1 MRINKYVLYQEKTFF
16 LKVQKNL
23 FYLHGPIWDT
33 FIKKI
38 LFANFLQIHGPFWD
52 TFIKKIFLADIQK
65 KL

>member
-33 FIKKI
+33 FIKK
-38 LFANFLQIHGPFWD
+38 FYLQIFYKYMDRSG
-52 TFIKKIFLADIQK
+52 TRL
-65 KL
+65 